1 MIPRIIP
8 QFCVLLALT
17 ASAGAASVSF
27 STYTATGPSDTSWVI
42 TTSGAASANFGG
54 GDTIFGGVN
63 WEGSTSNGHPDSE
76 TYVSHAGYT
85 ISHRSP
91 TQWGGNSSG
100 FYPANSSLGILN
112 TGTTAGTG
120 GTINLSGLVVG
131 QNYIA
136 RFVFVR
142 GFSNTDTVTI
152 DPGTGNTGALPSTRF
167 GYDDGRYL
175 VVTATW
181 QADSTDISFVP
192 KRSGFQASTLN
203 AAQIVAVPEPSVS
216 SLLGV
221 VLGIGVLHRR
231 RMQSWSR

>member
-1 MIPRIIP
+1 MILRILP
-8 QFCVLLALT
+8 QFCALLALA

-27 STYTATGPSDTSWVI
+27 STYTATGSSDTSWVI

-54 GDTIFGGVN
+54 ADTTFGGVN
-63 WEGSTSNGHPDSE
+63 WEGSTSNGHPNSE
-76 TYVSHAGYT
+76 TYVSHAGFT

-91 TQWGGNSSG
+91 TQWAGNSSG
-100 FYPANSSLGILN
+100 FYPANSTVEILN
-112 TGTTAGTG
+112 TGTTAGSG

-136 RFVFVR
+136 KFIFVR

-175 VVTATW
+175 IVTATW
-181 QADSTDISFVP
+181 EADSTEISFVP

-203 AAQIVAVPEPSVS
+203 AAQVVAVPEPSAP

-221 VLGIGVLHRR
+221 VLAIGVFRRR
-231 RMQSWSR
+231 RMQVGNR